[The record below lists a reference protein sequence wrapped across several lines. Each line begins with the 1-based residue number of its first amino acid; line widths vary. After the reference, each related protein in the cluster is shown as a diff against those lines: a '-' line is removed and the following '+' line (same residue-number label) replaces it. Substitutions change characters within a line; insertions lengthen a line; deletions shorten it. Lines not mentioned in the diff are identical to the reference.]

1 MCSFSQ
7 GLKLWFVSKSM
18 LHTHKHSFFYVK
30 TGRGSFMQL
39 GFMSVVHRRVR
50 TCANGNSFGRS
61 FSLSCC
67 KIKERPASFWGFS
80 SPEVWGK
87 QNWLVFRLYLR
98 HFNGVQ
104 FETLPDCGDTGV
116 WSCCTG
122 RAHLDAE
129 KWGVKWIKFPFLH
142 TVRIQLS
149 CRCLM
154 QTCGMFLLCRFSF

>member
-104 FETLPDCGDTGV
+104 FETLPDLWWHRCVILLHRQG
-116 WSCCTG
+116 SSG
-122 RAHLDAE
+122 RWEMRSKMDQISVFTYCKNPTQLQMSDADM
-129 KWGVKWIKFPFLH
+129 WYVPF
-142 TVRIQLS
+142 V
-149 CRCLM
+149 
-154 QTCGMFLLCRFSF
+154 